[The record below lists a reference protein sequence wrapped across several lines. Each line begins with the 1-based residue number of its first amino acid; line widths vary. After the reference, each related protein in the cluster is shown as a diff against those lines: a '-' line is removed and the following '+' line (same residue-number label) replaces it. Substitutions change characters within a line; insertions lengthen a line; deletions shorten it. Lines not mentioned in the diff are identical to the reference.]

1 MDNILLT
8 ETEIRTGNI
17 ESDQSHYF
25 SQWGS
30 KHPILTIREE
40 IDNQLAA
47 NPSFAGITMSRQPNS
62 TMTIETFNDG
72 DTPTPE
78 RMEKMK
84 FIGRTFSDRKGAS
97 ICGVG
102 QIEGLVAGRK
112 SPTSVGELEFK
123 SINNGLLSIF
133 NCVANG
139 KEYTIKTANRGPER
153 VDDANLVQKRYTGM
167 KQMDEDDMEEIR
179 ILTGVK
185 IYPYAKLNP
194 DFKYTFNNVEVK
206 PIDIMYTNIESD
218 LIKRMEIK
226 EYDVTYH
233 GKIHKVK
240 AGAVDIARYV
250 KPDGVHLD
258 ETNANI
264 WDKYYNLSP
273 DSSGVFVTIG
283 NVTVITG
290 GKDSW
295 NFIGDKWHSTHNGQ
309 NIWIQID
316 SDSELKDA
324 IFAESPNKSQIGI
337 SLTDVVD
344 YDGTK
349 VFKTLI
355 KEVIDN
361 INTWTSERDTVID
374 NGKLLKKDEEE
385 KLINDILD
393 KESFVTSVND
403 ALKMLS
409 NEEVEFL
416 KTKKFKTIV
425 NLLADKNKIINVE

>member
-1 MDNILLT
+1 MNNILLT
-8 ETEIRTGNI
+8 ETEVRTGNI

-30 KHPILTIREE
+30 KHPFLTIREE

-47 NPSFAGITMSRQPNS
+47 NPSFAGLTISRQPNS

-72 DTPTPE
+72 ETPTPE

-84 FIGRTFSDRKGAS
+84 FIGRTYSDRKGAS

-123 SINNGLLSIF
+123 SINNGLLSTF

-139 KEYTIKTANRGPER
+139 KDYTIKTANRGPER
-153 VDDANLVQKRYTGM
+153 VDESNLVQKRYTGM
-167 KQMDEDDMEEIR
+167 KQMDEDDMEEVR
-179 ILTGVK
+179 ILAGVK
-185 IYPYAKLNP
+185 IYPYTKINP
-194 DFKYTFNNVEVK
+194 NFKYTFNGVDVK
-206 PIDIMYTNIESD
+206 PIDVMYSNIESD

-233 GKIHKVK
+233 GKTYKVK

-250 KPDGVHLD
+250 KPDGFHLD
-258 ETNANI
+258 ETTANN

-309 NIWIQID
+309 NVWIQID

-324 IFAESPNKSQIGI
+324 IFAESPNKSQVGI
-337 SLTDVVD
+337 SLTDVID

-349 VFKTLI
+349 VFETLI
-355 KEVIDN
+355 KEVTDN
-361 INTWTSERDTVID
+361 INTWTIERETVIN
-374 NGKLLKKDEEE
+374 NGKTLKKDEED
-385 KLINDILD
+385 KLINDILN
-393 KESFVTSVND
+393 KKSFILSFNK
-403 ALKMLS
+403 ALKLIS
-409 NEEVEFL
+409 NEEIEL
-416 KTKKFKTIV
+416 LGTKKFKTII
-425 NLLADKNKIINVE
+425 NLLTGKNKSENI

>member
-1 MDNILLT
+1 MNNILLT
-8 ETEIRTGNI
+8 ETEVRTGNI

-30 KHPILTIREE
+30 KHPFLTIREE

-47 NPSFAGITMSRQPNS
+47 NPSFAGLTISRQPNS

-72 DTPTPE
+72 ETPTPE

-84 FIGRTFSDRKGAS
+84 FIGRTYSDRKGAS

-123 SINNGLLSIF
+123 SINNGLLSTF

-139 KEYTIKTANRGPER
+139 KDYTIKTANRGPER
-153 VDDANLVQKRYTGM
+153 VDESNLVQKRYTGM
-167 KQMDEDDMEEIR
+167 KQMDEDDMEEVR
-179 ILTGVK
+179 ILAGVK
-185 IYPYAKLNP
+185 IFPYTKINP
-194 DFKYTFNNVEVK
+194 NFKYTFNGVDVK
-206 PIDIMYTNIESD
+206 PIDVMYSNVESD
-218 LIKRMEIK
+218 LIKRMEIR

-233 GKIHKVK
+233 GRTYKVK

-250 KPDGVHLD
+250 KPDGFHLD
-258 ETNANI
+258 ETNANS

-295 NFIGDKWHSTHNGQ
+295 SFIGDKWHSTHNGQ
-309 NIWIQID
+309 NVWIQID

-324 IFAESPNKSQIGI
+324 IFAESPNKSQVGI
-337 SLTDVVD
+337 SLTDVID

-349 VFKTLI
+349 VFEALI
-355 KEVIDN
+355 KEVTDN
-361 INTWTSERDTVID
+361 INTWTIERETVIN
-374 NGKLLKKDEEE
+374 NGKTLKKDEED
-385 KLINDILD
+385 KLINDILN
-393 KESFVTSVND
+393 KKSFIVSFNK
-403 ALKMLS
+403 ALKLIS
-409 NEEVEFL
+409 NEEIEL
-416 KTKKFKTIV
+416 LGTKKFKTII
-425 NLLADKNKIINVE
+425 NLLTGKNKSENI

>member
-1 MDNILLT
+1 MNNILLT
-8 ETEIRTGNI
+8 ETEVRTGNI

-30 KHPILTIREE
+30 KHPFLTIREE

-47 NPSFAGITMSRQPNS
+47 NPSFAGLTISRQPNS

-72 DTPTPE
+72 ETPTPE

-84 FIGRTFSDRKGAS
+84 FIGRTYSDRKGAS

-123 SINNGLLSIF
+123 SINNGLLSTF

-139 KEYTIKTANRGPER
+139 KDYTIKTANRGPER
-153 VDDANLVQKRYTGM
+153 VDESNLVQKRYTGM
-167 KQMDEDDMEEIR
+167 KQMDEDDMEEVR
-179 ILTGVK
+179 ILAGVK
-185 IYPYAKLNP
+185 IYPYTKINP
-194 DFKYTFNNVEVK
+194 NFKYTFNGVEVK
-206 PIDIMYTNIESD
+206 PIDVMYSSIESD

-233 GKIHKVK
+233 GKTYKVK

-250 KPDGVHLD
+250 KPDGFHLD
-258 ETNANI
+258 ETTANN

-295 NFIGDKWHSTHNGQ
+295 SFIGDKWHSTHNGQ
-309 NIWIQID
+309 NVWIQID

-324 IFAESPNKSQIGI
+324 IFAESPNKSQVGI
-337 SLTDVVD
+337 SLTDVID

-349 VFKTLI
+349 VFETLI
-355 KEVIDN
+355 KEVTDN
-361 INTWTSERDTVID
+361 INTWTIERETVIN
-374 NGKLLKKDEEE
+374 NGKTLKKDEED
-385 KLINDILD
+385 KLINDILN
-393 KESFVTSVND
+393 KKSFILSFNK
-403 ALKMLS
+403 ALKMIS
-409 NEEVEFL
+409 NEEIEL
-416 KTKKFKTIV
+416 LGTKKFKTII
-425 NLLADKNKIINVE
+425 NLLTGKNKSENI

>member
-1 MDNILLT
+1 MNNILLA
-8 ETEIRTGNI
+8 ETEVRTGNI

-30 KHPILTIREE
+30 KHPFLTIREE

-47 NPSFAGITMSRQPNS
+47 NPSFAGLTISRQPNS

-72 DTPTPE
+72 ETPTPE

-84 FIGRTFSDRKGAS
+84 FIGRTYSDRKGAS

-123 SINNGLLSIF
+123 SINNGLLSTF

-139 KEYTIKTANRGPER
+139 KDYTIKTANRGPER
-153 VDDANLVQKRYTGM
+153 VDESNLVQKRYTGM
-167 KQMDEDDMEEIR
+167 KQMDEDDMEEVR
-179 ILTGVK
+179 ILAGVK
-185 IYPYAKLNP
+185 IHPYTKINP
-194 DFKYTFNNVEVK
+194 NFKYTFNGADVK
-206 PIDIMYTNIESD
+206 PIDVMYSNVESD

-233 GKIHKVK
+233 GKTYKVK

-250 KPDGVHLD
+250 KPDGFHLD
-258 ETNANI
+258 ETNANS

-295 NFIGDKWHSTHNGQ
+295 SFIGDKWHSTHNGQ
-309 NIWIQID
+309 NVWIQID

-324 IFAESPNKSQIGI
+324 IFAESPNKSQVGI
-337 SLTDVVD
+337 SLTDVID

-349 VFKTLI
+349 VFETLI
-355 KEVIDN
+355 KEVTDN
-361 INTWTSERDTVID
+361 INTWTIERETVIN
-374 NGKLLKKDEEE
+374 NGKTLKKDEED
-385 KLINDILD
+385 KLINDILN
-393 KESFVTSVND
+393 KKSFIVSFNK
-403 ALKMLS
+403 ALKLIS
-409 NEEVEFL
+409 NEEIEL
-416 KTKKFKTIV
+416 LGTKKFKTII
-425 NLLADKNKIINVE
+425 NLLTGKNKSETI

>member
-1 MDNILLT
+1 MDNILLA

-30 KHPILTIREE
+30 KHPSLTIREE

-47 NPSFAGITMSRQPNS
+47 DPSFAGITISRQPNS

-72 DTPTPE
+72 ETPTPE

-123 SINNGLLSIF
+123 SINNGLLSTF
-133 NCVANG
+133 NCTANG
-139 KEYTIKTANRGPER
+139 NDYTIKTANRGPER
-153 VDDANLVQKRYTGM
+153 VDETNLVQKRYTGM
-167 KQMDEDDMEEIR
+167 KLMDEDDVEEMK
-179 ILTGVK
+179 ILAGVK
-185 IYPYAKLNP
+185 IYPYTKFNP
-194 DFKYTFNNVEVK
+194 DFKYTFNGDEIK
-206 PIDIMYTNIESD
+206 PIDVMYTNVESD
-218 LIKRMEIK
+218 FIKRMEIK

-233 GKIHKVK
+233 GKTHKVK

-250 KPDGVHLD
+250 KPDGFHLD
-258 ETNANI
+258 ETNANS

-316 SDSELKDA
+316 ADSELKDA

-349 VFKTLI
+349 VFEPLI
-355 KEVIDN
+355 KEITEN
-361 INTWTSERDTVID
+361 INTWTNERETVIN
-374 NGKLLKKDEEE
+374 NGKSLKKDEEE
-385 KLINDILD
+385 KLMDVIFDN
-393 KESFVTSVND
+393 EFFVSSFSDTIEW
-403 ALKMLS
+403 L
-409 NEEVEFL
+409 NEEQLEVL
-416 KTKKFKTIV
+416 ATKKFKTLI
-425 NLLADKNKIINVE
+425 NRLLSKNKSENI

>member
-1 MDNILLT
+1 MDKIFLT
-8 ETEIRTGNI
+8 EAEVREGHI
-17 ESDQSHYF
+17 ESDQSNYF

-30 KHPILTIREE
+30 KHPSLTIREE

-47 NPSFAGITMSRQPNS
+47 GPSFAGITLSRLPNS

-112 SPTSVGELEFK
+112 SPTSIGELEFK
-123 SINNGLLSIF
+123 SINNGLLSTF
-133 NCVANG
+133 NCTANG
-139 KEYTIKTANRGPER
+139 KDYTIKTTNRGPER
-153 VDDANLVQKRYTGM
+153 VDETNFVQKRYTGM
-167 KQMDEDDMEEIR
+167 KPMDEDDVEEMK
-179 ILTGVK
+179 LLAGVK
-185 IYPYAKLNP
+185 IYPYTQTNP
-194 DFKYTFNNVEVK
+194 GFKYTFNGDEVK
-206 PIDIMYTNIESD
+206 PIDVMYTNIESD

-226 EYDVTYH
+226 EYDIPYH
-233 GKIHKVK
+233 GKVHKVK

-258 ETNANI
+258 ETNANS
-264 WDKYYNLSP
+264 WDKYYNLSS

-309 NIWIQID
+309 NIWIQIE

-337 SLTDVVD
+337 SLTDVID
-344 YDGTK
+344 WDSTK
-349 VFKTLI
+349 VFETLI
-355 KEVIDN
+355 KEVTDN
-361 INTWTSERDTVID
+361 INMWTNERETIIN
-374 NGKLLKKDEEE
+374 NGKSLKKDEEE
-385 KLINDILD
+385 KLISNILD
-393 KESFVTSVND
+393 NEPFVTSFNETFK
-403 ALKMLS
+403 LIS
-409 NEEVEFL
+409 NEELEL
-416 KTKKFKTIV
+416 LGTRKFKTIV
-425 NLLADKNKIINVE
+425 SLLTSKNKSKNI

>member
-8 ETEIRTGNI
+8 ETEVRTGNI

-30 KHPILTIREE
+30 KHPFLTIREE

-47 NPSFAGITMSRQPNS
+47 DPSFAGITVSRQPNS
-62 TMTIETFNDG
+62 TMTIDTFNDG

-123 SINNGLLSIF
+123 SINNGLLSTF

-139 KEYTIKTANRGPER
+139 KDYTIKTANRGPER
-153 VDDANLVQKRYTGM
+153 VDEINLVQKRYTGM
-167 KQMDEDDMEEIR
+167 KPMDDDDMEEIK
-179 ILTGVK
+179 ILAGVK
-185 IYPYAKLNP
+185 IYPYTKLNP
-194 DFKYTFNNVEVK
+194 DFKYTFNGEEVK
-206 PIDIMYTNIESD
+206 PIDVMYTNIESD
-218 LIKRMEIK
+218 FIKRMEIK

-233 GKIHKVK
+233 GRTHKVK

-250 KPDGVHLD
+250 KPDGFHLD
-258 ETNANI
+258 ETNANS

-324 IFAESPNKSQIGI
+324 IFAESPNKSQVGI

-344 YDGTK
+344 CDGTK
-349 VFKTLI
+349 VFETLI
-355 KEVIDN
+355 KEVTDN
-361 INTWTSERDTVID
+361 INTWTIERETIIN
-374 NGKLLKKDEEE
+374 NGKSLKKDEEE
-385 KLINDILD
+385 KLISNILD
-393 KESFVTSVND
+393 KESFVTSFND
-403 ALKMLS
+403 ALKLIS
-409 NEEVEFL
+409 NEELEL
-416 KTKKFKTIV
+416 LGTRKFKTIIS
-425 NLLADKNKIINVE
+425 LLTSKNKSENI

>member
-1 MDNILLT
+1 MNNILLT
-8 ETEIRTGNI
+8 ETEVRTGNI

-30 KHPILTIREE
+30 KHPFLTIREE

-47 NPSFAGITMSRQPNS
+47 NPSFAGLTISRQPNS

-72 DTPTPE
+72 ETPTPE

-84 FIGRTFSDRKGAS
+84 FIGRTYSDRKGAS

-123 SINNGLLSIF
+123 SINNGLLSTF

-139 KEYTIKTANRGPER
+139 KDYTIKTANRGPER
-153 VDDANLVQKRYTGM
+153 VDESNLVQKRYTGM
-167 KQMDEDDMEEIR
+167 KQMDEDDMEEVR
-179 ILTGVK
+179 ILAGVK
-185 IYPYAKLNP
+185 IYPYTKINP
-194 DFKYTFNNVEVK
+194 NFKYTFNGVDVK
-206 PIDIMYTNIESD
+206 PIDVMYSNIESD
-218 LIKRMEIK
+218 FIKRMEIK

-233 GKIHKVK
+233 GKTYKVK

-250 KPDGVHLD
+250 KPDGFHLD
-258 ETNANI
+258 DTTANN
-264 WDKYYNLSP
+264 WDRYYNLSP

-309 NIWIQID
+309 NVWIQID

-324 IFAESPNKSQIGI
+324 IFAESPNKSQVGI
-337 SLTDVVD
+337 SLTDVID

-349 VFKTLI
+349 VFETLI
-355 KEVIDN
+355 KEVTDN
-361 INTWTSERDTVID
+361 INTWTIERETVIN
-374 NGKLLKKDEEE
+374 NGKTLKKDEED
-385 KLINDILD
+385 KLINDILN
-393 KESFVTSVND
+393 KKSFILSFNK
-403 ALKMLS
+403 ALKLIS
-409 NEEVEFL
+409 NEEIEL
-416 KTKKFKTIV
+416 LGTKKFKTII
-425 NLLADKNKIINVE
+425 NLLTGKNKSENI

>member
-1 MDNILLT
+1 MNNILLT
-8 ETEIRTGNI
+8 ETEVRTGNI

-30 KHPILTIREE
+30 KHPFLTIREE
-40 IDNQLAA
+40 IDNQLAT
-47 NPSFAGITMSRQPNS
+47 NPSFAGLTISRQPNS

-72 DTPTPE
+72 ETPTPE

-84 FIGRTFSDRKGAS
+84 FIGRTYSDRKGAS

-123 SINNGLLSIF
+123 SINNGLLSTF

-139 KEYTIKTANRGPER
+139 KDYTIKTANRGPER
-153 VDDANLVQKRYTGM
+153 VDESNLVQKRYTGM
-167 KQMDEDDMEEIR
+167 KQMDEDDMEEVR
-179 ILTGVK
+179 ILAGVK
-185 IYPYAKLNP
+185 IYPYTKINP
-194 DFKYTFNNVEVK
+194 NFKYTFNGVDVK
-206 PIDIMYTNIESD
+206 PIDVMYSNIESD

-233 GKIHKVK
+233 GKTYKVK

-250 KPDGVHLD
+250 KPDGFHLD
-258 ETNANI
+258 DTTANN
-264 WDKYYNLSP
+264 WDRYYNLSP

-309 NIWIQID
+309 NVWIQID

-324 IFAESPNKSQIGI
+324 IFAESPNKSQVGI
-337 SLTDVVD
+337 SLTDVID

-349 VFKTLI
+349 VFETLI
-355 KEVIDN
+355 KEVTDN
-361 INTWTSERDTVID
+361 INTWTIERETVIN
-374 NGKLLKKDEEE
+374 NGKTLKKDEED
-385 KLINDILD
+385 KLINDILN
-393 KESFVTSVND
+393 KKSFILSFNK
-403 ALKMLS
+403 ALKLIS
-409 NEEVEFL
+409 NEEIEL
-416 KTKKFKTIV
+416 LGTKKFKTII
-425 NLLADKNKIINVE
+425 NLLTGKNKSENI